1 MQILCDIPSIPKY
14 YAYVERLFLPYCRHK
29 RASSLFLL
37 TSQAAHESC
46 VNFCIG
52 KEKKEGKQETKGK
65 DGHVQEPANLY
76 HFSPC
81 TRIIDIIPN
90 CGDVDKGNMEK
101 KVYLMS
107 MSSKPRGGSI
117 KSK

>member
-1 MQILCDIPSIPKY
+1 LQILCDIPSIPKY

-52 KEKKEGKQETKGK
+52 NEKKERGKAGNEGKGK
-65 DGHVQEPANLY
+65 VGWAGAGTGE
-76 HFSPC
+76 S
-81 TRIIDIIPN
+81 IPFIT
-90 CGDVDKGNMEK
+90 
-101 KVYLMS
+101 LH
-107 MSSKPRGGSI
+107 
-117 KSK
+117 